1 MTLRRAALSALIVLM
16 SGGSILV
23 GCGSGGVGGREIVI
37 DSPVTITRAFNVGD
51 VFKYKFN
58 VQSQIGVEQTGF
70 EQTITTQTEL
80 KTTSTVTNV
89 TPEFVEVALRFDYAV
104 GAMASGDAMLPDEG
118 AAALRGKELELTLD
132 PMGQFVSATGLANEA
147 AFESGAG
154 EFAMALSEVFP
165 KLPDG
170 PITIGTSWT
179 EPVDVPDPNRD
190 FVGDITYTVVGF
202 KEKYEIR
209 CAVLKM
215 VTSFEFEGRAT
226 QGGDVWLMTGAGE
239 GTGDILLSV
248 DSGNIVYS
256 SSETK
261 LTLQAEGAAVASAA
275 ASGTVN
281 MGVTTRSTVELM

>member
-1 MTLRRAALSALIVLM
+1 MALRKLGLSVLIALMVAGFALT
-16 SGGSILV
+16 
-23 GCGSGGVGGREIVI
+23 GCGGGGVGGRDIVV
-37 DSPVTITRAFNVGD
+37 DSPVNVARSFSVGE
-51 VFKYKFN
+51 VFKYKFK
-58 VQSQIGVEQTGF
+58 VESQVGVEQTGF

-89 TPEFVEVALRFDYAV
+89 TPEFVELDLRFDYAV
-104 GAMASGDAMLPDEG
+104 GAMASGDAMIADEG
-118 AAALRGKELELTLD
+118 VSALRGKELQLTLD
-132 PMGQFVSATGLANEA
+132 PDGQFVSATGLANEA

-165 KLPDG
+165 KLPDQ
-170 PITIGTSWT
+170 PLTIGATWT

-190 FVGDITYTVVGF
+190 FVGDVTYTVVGF

-215 VTSFEFEGRAT
+215 ETNFEFEGRAT
-226 QGGDVWLMTGAGE
+226 QGGDVWLMTGSGD
-239 GTGDILLSV
+239 GKGDILLAL

-256 SSETK
+256 STETN
-261 LTLQAEGAAVASAA
+261 LSLQAEGAAVASAA

-281 MGVTTRSTVELM
+281 MGVTTRSTVELL